1 MKKIRN
7 AVVLAIIAALVISTS
22 VFAIFFNNG
31 NFEAGG
37 WTPGWD
43 AAGQREFLE
52 FSGGYDGTGFPNL
65 VPSRTISG
73 TTYNGADLSSV
84 VGGPAVVAL
93 SISDPRTITAG
104 DPAGV
109 VKYPAVG
116 HYSAKVNNELSNSSG
131 GHAANAN
138 TLYQTATID
147 AGDIDGIDN
156 MVHLRLLY
164 AAVVSFPRVDLGAT
178 AHTFDELPMFFLEVK
193 NETDNTIIFHRQSYA
208 GEPGVPWQDGPMMNA
223 TSQWKFLDWSY
234 VDVVV
239 GDASMVGK
247 TVSVN
252 IVATGCSPGGH
263 PGYIYLDELGSS
275 HVGIPAVVATGPATR
290 KTGQSITYTY
300 NYFNGTS
307 SAIDPTIAVNPPTGV
322 TFNSADPACTSD
334 GSGGYDC
341 AFTNVAANSGG
352 SFDISGTVTAA
363 AGSTIYHGDYNISAT
378 GYPVLTGPLVV
389 TNVVAA
395 NTAPVAANNSYST
408 KMSAAFNGT
417 SVLTND
423 ADADNDALTAIL
435 VTAPKHASQF
445 TLNSNGTFSYEP
457 ENGYKGFD
465 DFFYKANDGTEDSAT
480 VRVRIRIRPRVM
492 TIRSTNTQDGWVL
505 ESSQDS
511 DEGGSFMTAFD
522 KAELRLGDEAQNQ
535 QYRSIVSF
543 STSRLSN
550 SAVIVGGSLNVR
562 DQGVVG
568 QLDPFNIFGNILAD
582 MKTGFFGRSPALE
595 DVDFHAAATQNN
607 IGPFKRNGNGGWY
620 RMILVPDT
628 FNAFDLVGD
637 RIQFRLRFATQ
648 DNNDSAANY
657 ERFYSGS
664 SANTN
669 NPTLTIWYY
678 IPHP

>member
-1 MKKIRN
+1 MNKLRN
-7 AVVLAIIAALVISTS
+7 AMVLAIIAALVMSTS
-22 VFAIFFNNG
+22 VFAIFFTNG
-31 NFEAGG
+31 NFESGD
-37 WTPGWD
+37 WIPGWD
-43 AAGQREFLE
+43 GAGQREFLV
-52 FSGGYDGTGFPNL
+52 FTGGYDNTGFPQL
-65 VPSRTISG
+65 APSRTDSG
-73 TTYNGADLSSV
+73 TTTNGADLSSV
-84 VGGPAVVAL
+84 VGGPAVPAL

-116 HYSAKVNNELSNSSG
+116 HYSAKVNNEDSNTG
-131 GHAANAN
+131 GGYPYNAN
-138 TLYQTATID
+138 TLLQTATID
-147 AGDIDGIDN
+147 AGDIDSIDN

-164 AAVVSFPRVDLGAT
+164 SAVVSFPREDLGAT

-193 NETDNTIIFHRQSYA
+193 NVTDNVIIFHRQSYA

-223 TSQWKFLDWSY
+223 NSQWKFLDWSY
-234 VDVVV
+234 VDVIV

-247 TVSVN
+247 TISVE
-252 IVATGCSPGGH
+252 IVATGCSLGGH
-263 PGYIYLDELGSS
+263 PGYIYVDELGSS

-290 KTGQSITYTY
+290 HPGDPITYTY

-307 SAIDPTIAVNPPTGV
+307 DNINPIIYVNPPAGV

-341 AFTNVAANSGG
+341 SFTNIPVNSGG
-352 SFDISGTVTAA
+352 SFEISGTVTAA
-363 AGSTIYHGDYNISAT
+363 AGSTINHGDYQICTA
-378 GYPVLTGPLVV
+378 GYPCLNGPVVV

-408 KMSAAFNGT
+408 RMSSAFNGS

-423 ADADNDALTAIL
+423 SDADNDTLTAIL

-445 TLNSNGTFSYEP
+445 TLNANGTFSYEP

-465 DFFYKANDGTEDSAT
+465 DFYYKANDGTEDSKV
-480 VRVRIRIRPRVM
+480 VRARIRIRPHVM

-543 STSRLSN
+543 NLVRLSN

-607 IGPFKRNGNGGWY
+607 VGPFKRNGNGGWY
-620 RMILVPDT
+620 RMVLFPDT

-637 RIQFRLRFATQ
+637 RTQFRLRFATQ

-664 SANTN
+664 SITTN

-678 IPHP
+678 VPHP